1 MFKKFGLWAL
11 LFKKPKKTFLLVFWR
26 ILFSHYFVSK
36 CFRNFGETR
45 KRWHFFRQHEATARK
60 WLIMCKGLASQNSKI
75 LLIAYIS
82 GFMKKALKNLN
93 PITHISPW
101 FHYSLRPFSSHVK
114 GEKYRNHRK
123 GRQWKKDKRVEKEN
137 KDWLFLIFISS
148 PLSLARKK
156 RPLKADFQSVLRTL
170 ESLFTTFALF
180 HVRRHKM

>member
-11 LFKKPKKTFLLVFWR
+11 LFKKSKKTFLLVFWR

-82 GFMKKALKNLN
+82 GFMKKALKNSN
-93 PITHISPW
+93 HITHISPW
-101 FHYSLRPFSSHVK
+101 FHYSLRPPLSYVKRWKIVK
-114 GEKYRNHRK
+114 G
-123 GRQWKKDKRVEKEN
+123 GQWKEDKRVEGEKRTDFRFN
-137 KDWLFLIFISS
+137 FFIVTLRAWL
-148 PLSLARKK
+148 
-156 RPLKADFQSVLRTL
+156 Q
-170 ESLFTTFALF
+170 LFNAVFKNPDINNNNIIHF
-180 HVRRHKM
+180 NSR